1 MSDALSRA
9 ETMRRA
15 ARRPAKASVGA
26 REVIARLG
34 ELSRRE
40 LLVVAA
46 EALRASATRHNAPLP
61 DQCDA
66 MTLVYAAEKLAQ
78 RAR

>member
-1 MSDALSRA
+1 
-9 ETMRRA
+9 
-15 ARRPAKASVGA
+15 
-26 REVIARLG
+26 
-34 ELSRRE
+34 
-40 LLVVAA
+40 LVVAA

-66 MTLVYAAEKLAQ
+66 MTLVYAAENLAR

>member
-1 MSDALSRA
+1 
-9 ETMRRA
+9 MRVANTTRTRGRTTA
-15 ARRPAKASVGA
+15 ASHGDVGA

-34 ELSRRE
+34 ELSRRD